1 MAFCGPTIGDADL
14 KEILGAINRDLLFE
28 FSSAVLEEAPGRIF
42 PLVEKVIES
51 GYDLRSF
58 LKELILH
65 FRDLLLV
72 RTMDRPQDVLAVG
85 EDDIALLRSEAN
97 KAGEEDLLRCL
108 QALQN
113 GEASFKFSSHPQI
126 AFETLL
132 VKLCHYKKIVDV
144 KDALAEL
151 EALAR
156 EPRSAIETRVR
167 PSGPSPNP
175 TVPKSYS
182 LRRPPVM
189 GASGLPAPSPSHQ
202 TARPA
207 GFGRGTETRF
217 RTSPV
222 QTPRPAANP
231 LPPPPLP
238 RRRPAIAKPTGFFN
252 NRT

>member
-1 MAFCGPTIGDADL
+1 
-14 KEILGAINRDLLFE
+14 
-28 FSSAVLEEAPGRIF
+28 
-42 PLVEKVIES
+42 
-51 GYDLRSF
+51 
-58 LKELILH
+58 
-65 FRDLLLV
+65 
-72 RTMDRPQDVLAVG
+72 MDRPQDVLAVG

-132 VKLCHYKKIVDV
+132 VKLGHYKKIVEV

-175 TVPKSYS
+175 TVPKSYG

-189 GASGLPAPSPSHQ
+189 GASGLPAPSSCPVE

-207 GFGRGTETRF
+207 GFGRGTETRCSGRVPSQRPNRRRIRF
-217 RTSPV
+217 LR
-222 QTPRPAANP
+222 PRF
-231 LPPPPLP
+231 P